1 LESRPAERWDEG
13 AKNLLISSAKHR
25 KHPPRFSVPVFGAA
39 NRRLILSLVHIRME
53 IARAVGI
60 FFHPVLFPR
69 YWRKIAFLWA
79 RIAGGCERV
88 RTHFFRHLALIA
100 GLIFI
105 FGLGIQARPSSSK
118 AQNPAAPRAA
128 LSASQDA
135 GQVAPPAN
143 AAAAPKPVELP
154 EGDGKAIATEYCQM
168 CHKLTNLTKAHKD
181 LDDWKDTIHTMMDR
195 GAAIP
200 DEKVDTLAEYLAKN
214 FGPKDSASPT
224 ATTAAATAPVAPASS
239 PSAAAPP
246 AAASSSSANAP
257 VVLPDGDGKAIAT
270 ENCQAC
276 HKLTN
281 LTKAHKSLDDWK
293 DTVQTMIDR
302 GANVQ
307 PDQVDTLVQYLAK
320 NFGPKDAAAPATPST
335 PAQ

>member
-1 LESRPAERWDEG
+1 
-13 AKNLLISSAKHR
+13 
-25 KHPPRFSVPVFGAA
+25 
-39 NRRLILSLVHIRME
+39 
-53 IARAVGI
+53 
-60 FFHPVLFPR
+60 
-69 YWRKIAFLWA
+69 
-79 RIAGGCERV
+79 
-88 RTHFFRHLALIA
+88 
-100 GLIFI
+100 
-105 FGLGIQARPSSSK
+105 
-118 AQNPAAPRAA
+118 
-128 LSASQDA
+128 
-135 GQVAPPAN
+135 
-143 AAAAPKPVELP
+143 
-154 EGDGKAIATEYCQM
+154 M

-195 GAAIP
+195 GASIP
-200 DEKVDTLAEYLAKN
+200 DDKVDTLAEYLTKN
-214 FGPKDSASPT
+214 FGPKDSASPS
-224 ATTAAATAPVAPASS
+224 ATPAAAASPVAPASS
-239 PSAAAPP
+239 PSAAGTP

-320 NFGPKDAAAPATPST
+320 NFGPKDASAPAAPST